1 MDIALRAIVAYV
13 FIVFMLR
20 VVGRREL
27 SSMTPTDLVL
37 LVIIGDLVQSGVTQ
51 SDMSVTGITIAVST
65 MALLSVGSSYLS
77 FKSRRIERVLEGVP
91 LILVEDGKPIE
102 RNLRS
107 ERMTMD
113 DLMEEARGQGIERLD
128 EVKWAVLERGGSL
141 SFIKKG

>member
-27 SSMTPTDLVL
+27 SNMTPTDLVL

-65 MALLSVGSSYLS
+65 IALLSVGSSYLS
-77 FKSRRIERVLEGVP
+77 FKSRRVERVLEGVP
-91 LILVEDGKPIE
+91 LILVEGGKPIE
-102 RNLRS
+102 HNLRS
-107 ERMTMD
+107 QRMTIG
-113 DLMEEARGQGIERLD
+113 DLMEEARGQGIERL
-128 EVKWAVLERGGSL
+128 EQVKWAVLERSGSV
-141 SFIKKG
+141 SFIKR

>member
-65 MALLSVGSSYLS
+65 IALLSVGSSYLS
-77 FKSRRIERVLEGVP
+77 FRSRRVERVLEGVP
-91 LILVEDGKPIE
+91 SILVEDGKPIE

-107 ERMTMD
+107 ERMTLD

-141 SFIKKG
+141 SFIKK